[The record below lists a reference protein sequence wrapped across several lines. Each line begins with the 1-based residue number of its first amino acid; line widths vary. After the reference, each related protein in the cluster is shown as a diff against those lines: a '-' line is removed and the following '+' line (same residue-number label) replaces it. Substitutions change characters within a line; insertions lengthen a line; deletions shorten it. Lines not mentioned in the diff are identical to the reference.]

1 MEITKIKFQTCNMQ
15 NKVEEVYE
23 TLITQKESMI
33 VTQRQEVLVWNEAE

>member
-1 MEITKIKFQTCNMQ
+1 MQ